1 MKLRF
6 LLVVVLFLGFV
17 PDPSTAVP
25 APTVQQGPNVV
36 WNSQRQGILDEQ
48 RRQADAIRQVRDS
61 LTMLYIG
68 MPGPQRPNRFADS
81 LRKVLIVENGDF
93 MQWIAFA
100 NQLGEQGL
108 ADSEKAV
115 REQWVILT
123 IGLLFLFLGI
133 VRVSFPNEVVSIIQ
147 AFYNDRMLTQINKED
162 TLYSSWPF
170 IFLYILFGF
179 VTGLFFY
186 LYSLYYLPY
195 NRTQGI
201 DVFLGISLCIIVLF
215 VLKIVVTRFL
225 GFIFD
230 LQRAVREYV
239 SVLYLSYF
247 NAALVFLP
255 LALIVS
261 LTPQQYVRWV
271 IPIGFLGV
279 LLLLLFRF
287 IKTVDSALGSYRFSK
302 FYLFMY
308 LCCLEIA
315 PVLILIKVLG
325 HLR

>member
-271 IPIGFLGV
+271 ISIGFFGV

-287 IKTVDSALGSYRFSK
+287 IKTVDSVLGSYRFSK